1 MKNLFCL
8 LILLFIGLTATAQTF
23 QKMEGTALV
32 SECATFTVLP
42 DAATADFIVVAAD
55 KAGVEVT
62 RWYFPANSLKVTRK
76 NRAFSYRF
84 QSGMST
90 YELSRPV
97 KVGK

>member
-32 SECATFTVLP
+32 SECATFTVNCNGP
-42 DAATADFIVVAAD
+42 EYVVVAAD
-55 KAGVEVT
+55 KSGNEIT
-62 RWYFPANSLKVTRK
+62 RWYLPAANATVTKKRMLFK
-76 NRAFSYRF
+76 
-84 QSGMST
+84 SGMST